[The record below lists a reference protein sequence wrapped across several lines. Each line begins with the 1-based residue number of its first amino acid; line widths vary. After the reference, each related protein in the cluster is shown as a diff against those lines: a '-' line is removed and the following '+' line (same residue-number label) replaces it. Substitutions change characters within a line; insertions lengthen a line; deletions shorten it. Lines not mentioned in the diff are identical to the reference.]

1 MPEQP
6 CSFCGHPVPIE
17 ASLCPHCARPSL
29 YPNVRAAE
37 QEAER
42 EALAG
47 RYRLAVQD
55 AEGRGCGDAV
65 HAFESATDASHAV
78 LSRSFPEVER
88 LASSDRQL
96 YATYYQLLEAEVK
109 LPAGDVWDP
118 LRRLADEALFPG
130 YKEKIRFAALSLDG
144 AGLPGYG
151 ECSLVLR
158 DEMVAHRA
166 SVLEGNSALLMK
178 KWAYNLPAGSRATW
192 KERAGLCVA
201 KLAARFRPET
211 TEADF
216 ASLLLRPGS
225 RPEDDEFVEAHIWGP
240 MSSWTFA
247 RVVLSSTAGARRP
260 AKARVRALRAKLA
273 KAGIDLEET

>member
-1 MPEQP
+1 MPDQP
-6 CSFCGHPVPIE
+6 CSFCGHPVPPE

-37 QEAER
+37 QETER
-42 EALAG
+42 EALAV
-47 RYRLAVQD
+47 RHRLAVQD
-55 AEGRGCGDAV
+55 AESRGCGEAV
-65 HAFESATDASHAV
+65 HAFESAADASHAV
-78 LSRSFPEVER
+78 LSRSFAEVER

-109 LPAGDVWDP
+109 LPDADKWDR

-158 DEMVAHRA
+158 EDMVAHRA

-178 KWAYNLPAGSRATW
+178 DWAYNVPVGSRATW
-192 KERAGLCVA
+192 KERARLCVA
-201 KLAARFRPET
+201 KLAARLQPET
-211 TEADF
+211 TDF
-216 ASLLLRPGS
+216 ASLLLLPGS
-225 RPEDDEFVEAHIWGP
+225 RPEDDEFVEVHVWGP

-247 RVVLSSTAGARRP
+247 KVVLSRPAGGRKP
-260 AKARVRALRAKLA
+260 AKARVKVLRAKLA
-273 KAGIDLEET
+273 KVGIDLEET